1 MDKCTFC
8 AGGPEPDRSQ
18 AEYQKYGRN
27 RLAEGKLPA
36 CAEMCSTKALLGGD
50 GEVIANIYR
59 DRVTHRGK
67 GGEVW
72 GWATAYKVPAGPGGA
87 QPPGAAPGAP
97 APQPATGGTKS

>member
-1 MDKCTFC
+1 
-8 AGGPEPDRSQ
+8 PEPDRSE
-18 AEYQKYGRN
+18 AEFRKYGRN

-72 GWATAYKVPAGPGGA
+72 GWATAYKVPTGAGGA
-87 QPPGAAPGAP
+87 QPPGTGAPAAPGTA
-97 APQPATGGTKS
+97 PATGGTKS